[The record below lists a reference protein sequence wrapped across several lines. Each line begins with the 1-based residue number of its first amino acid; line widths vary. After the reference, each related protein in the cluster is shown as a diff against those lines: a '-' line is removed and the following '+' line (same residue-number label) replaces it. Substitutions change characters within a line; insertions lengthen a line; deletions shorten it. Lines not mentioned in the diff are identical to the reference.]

1 MKSILGEKH
10 ELQIIT
16 GNVVTGTNDSFTL
29 STDEGQTSEVSTT
42 DNFRV
47 DVSQRVT
54 VAWSKELESVVEPS
68 LIFLYNHDTDNKYFA
83 LPINLQEAKFK
94 VSIKSSVRS
103 LLQFFLILIIGN
115 FLYTN
120 LIGFPTTLIFNSG
133 CPAVV
138 SYIINL
144 MITLLFSIGLVV
156 FFVRKLIWSYQQNN
170 ETHFWIIKTFDDYIG
185 TVNPAEKEDIHKF
198 RSQVLSR
205 YWILFKW
212 CMYYICKVIEGA
224 RNYIPGQSNTVI
236 VTNSVLVSMMLAIVY
251 FSAILVVF
259 SIAFLSLVLV
269 LSPLWL
275 PILIIVKLPDF
286 MNGLGQ
292 YLSVCF
298 PR

>member
-1 MKSILGEKH
+1 MKSILGEKY

-16 GNVVTGTNDSFTL
+16 GNVVTAANDSFTL

-42 DNFRV
+42 DNFSV

-68 LIFLYNHDTDNKYFA
+68 LIFLYNHDTDNKHFA
-83 LPINLQEAKFK
+83 LPIDLQEAKFK

-103 LLQFFLILIIGN
+103 LLQFFLILTIGN
-115 FLYTN
+115 LLYTS

-156 FFVRKLIWSYQQNN
+156 FFVRKSIKSYQQNN
-170 ETHFWIIKTFDDYIG
+170 ETHFWIIKTLDDYIG
-185 TVNPAEKEDIHKF
+185 TVNPAEKEDIHKL

-205 YWILFKW
+205 YWILVKW
-212 CMYYICKVIEGA
+212 CMYFGYKVIEGV
-224 RNYIPGQSNTVI
+224 RNYIPGQSNSVI

-251 FSAILVVF
+251 FSAILVVY
-259 SIAFLSLVLV
+259 SIAFLPLVLV

-275 PILIIVKLPDF
+275 PILIIAKLPDF

-298 PR
+298 PQ

>member
-1 MKSILGEKH
+1 MKSILGEKY

-16 GNVVTGTNDSFTL
+16 GNVVTATNDSFTL
-29 STDEGQTSEVSTT
+29 STDEGQTSEVSAT
-42 DNFRV
+42 DNFSV

-68 LIFLYNHDTDNKYFA
+68 LIFLYNHDTDNKHFA
-83 LPINLQEAKFK
+83 LPIDLQEAKFK
-94 VSIKSSVRS
+94 VSIKSSVRP
-103 LLQFFLILIIGN
+103 LLQFFLILTIGN
-115 FLYTN
+115 LLYTS

-156 FFVRKLIWSYQQNN
+156 FFVRKPIKSYQQNN
-170 ETHFWIIKTFDDYIG
+170 ETHFWIIKTLDDYIG
-185 TVNPAEKEDIHKF
+185 TVNPAEKEDIHKL

-205 YWILFKW
+205 YWILVKW
-212 CMYYICKVIEGA
+212 CMYFSYKFIEGVG
-224 RNYIPGQSNTVI
+224 NYIPGQSNSVI

-251 FSAILVVF
+251 FSAIIVVY
-259 SIAFLSLVLV
+259 SIAFLPLVLV

-275 PILIIVKLPDF
+275 PILIIAKLPDF

-298 PR
+298 PQ